1 MGESS
6 TITDHLR
13 QLHDEYVFRLNSA
26 LQEGRDDLV
35 GPLADAYTDD
45 ALRILTTV

>member
-1 MGESS
+1 M
-6 TITDHLR
+6 ITDHLR
-13 QLHDEYVFRLNSA
+13 QLHDDYVFRLNSA